1 MRREF
6 AGAVPATVAGSRD
19 LLPVNSIATT
29 RDQLEYGVLRLA
41 LGLLGGLPRKLALR
55 IGAGI
60 GSAFYWLDA
69 RDRRIALAN
78 LDRAFPAMPEA
89 QRREVLRRSCRNL
102 GRMLAEVCHFEALT
116 PENIDRYVVV
126 EQPALWE
133 NAVHRADTGG
143 AIILTAHF
151 GNFEL
156 LAYHQGL
163 RGHPVTLAH
172 RTMRN
177 PLVDR
182 LILDMRARVGTVS
195 LPKKQAARQL
205 LRALRERRM
214 IALLADQ
221 NQTRNAGVFADLF
234 GTPACTTPGPARLAI
249 HTGAPIIP
257 AFLVRDGE
265 SERHRLVIYPDVEPV
280 DSGDRDADIVATTAL
295 CNRAIERALSDY
307 PDQWIWF
314 HRRWKTRP
322 PGEPPL
328 Y

>member
-1 MRREF
+1 MPPEL
-6 AGAVPATVAGSRD
+6 GVSSRSP
-19 LLPVNSIATT
+19 LFVNSTPTT
-29 RDQLEYGVLRLA
+29 RDRLEYAVVRLA
-41 LGLLGGLPRKLALR
+41 LGFLSALPRRVALQVGAA
-55 IGAGI
+55 IGL
-60 GSAFYWLDA
+60 AFYLFDL

-78 LDRAFPAMPEA
+78 LARAFPGMPAAERKA
-89 QRREVLRRSCRNL
+89 ILRRSCRNL
-102 GRMLAEVCHFEALT
+102 GRLLAEVCHFDSLT
-116 PENIDRYVVV
+116 PENIGRYVIVDS
-126 EQPALWE
+126 PALWE
-133 NAVHRADTGG
+133 HTVRRAESGG

-156 LAYHQGL
+156 LAYYQGL
-163 RGHPVTLAH
+163 RGYPVTLAH

-182 LILDMRARVGTVS
+182 EILAMRERAGTVS

-205 LRALRERRM
+205 LRALRRDRM

-221 NQTRNAGVFADLF
+221 NQTHAAGVFADFF

-257 AFLVRDGE
+257 VFLAREGE
-265 SERHRLVIYPDVEPV
+265 SDRHRLIIHPDVELA
-280 DSGDRDADIVATTAL
+280 STGDKDADIAETTVR
-295 CNRAIERALSDY
+295 CNRAIERVLTEY

-322 PGEPPL
+322 PGEPPI